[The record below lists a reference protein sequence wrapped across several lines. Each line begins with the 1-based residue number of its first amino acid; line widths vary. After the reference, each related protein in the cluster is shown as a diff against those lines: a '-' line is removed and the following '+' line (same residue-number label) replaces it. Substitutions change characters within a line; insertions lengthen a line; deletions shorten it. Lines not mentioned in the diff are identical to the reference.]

1 MLTQDYREKSHR
13 DGEKRY
19 VSESGDAG
27 REVKS
32 EPRRVHRVS
41 NQEKEK
47 EVEEQRGL
55 KVGFICLIF
64 TIWVITVGFLYL
76 RLRDTQTKLTEL
88 ERGITERISD
98 VEDGIGTDI
107 ENLRAEMEAGFEE
120 QGNQISEARMIQS
133 NTNKALARL
142 SKETRNTAEQ
152 FREELK
158 KD

>member
-1 MLTQDYREKSHR
+1 M
-13 DGEKRY
+13 
-19 VSESGDAG
+19 
-27 REVKS
+27 
-32 EPRRVHRVS
+32 
-41 NQEKEK
+41 
-47 EVEEQRGL
+47 

-76 RLRDTQTKLTEL
+76 RLRDTQTRLTEL

-120 QGNQISEARMIQS
+120 QGAQISEARMIQS

-142 SKETRNTAEQ
+142 SKETRNTAER

>member
-1 MLTQDYREKSHR
+1 MNNEKNGMAITAIS
-13 DGEKRY
+13 
-19 VSESGDAG
+19 
-27 REVKS
+27 
-32 EPRRVHRVS
+32 
-41 NQEKEK
+41 
-47 EVEEQRGL
+47 
-55 KVGFICLIF
+55 LIF
-64 TIWVITVGFLYL
+64 AIWLISVGFLYI
-76 RLRDTQTKLTEL
+76 RLRATQTRLTEL

-98 VEDGIGTDI
+98 VEEGIGTDI

>member
-1 MLTQDYREKSHR
+1 M
-13 DGEKRY
+13 
-19 VSESGDAG
+19 
-27 REVKS
+27 
-32 EPRRVHRVS
+32 
-41 NQEKEK
+41 
-47 EVEEQRGL
+47 
-55 KVGFICLIF
+55 KVGFVCLIF
-64 TIWVITVGFLYL
+64 TIWVVTVGFLYL
-76 RLRDTQTKLTEL
+76 RLRDTQTRLTEL

-107 ENLRAEMEAGFEE
+107 ENLRAEMKAGFEE
-120 QGNQISEARMIQS
+120 QGAQINEARMIQS